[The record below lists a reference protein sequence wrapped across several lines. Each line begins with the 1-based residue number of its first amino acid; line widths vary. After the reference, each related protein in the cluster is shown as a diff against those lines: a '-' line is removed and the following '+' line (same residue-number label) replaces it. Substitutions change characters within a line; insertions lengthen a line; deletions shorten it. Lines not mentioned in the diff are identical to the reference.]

1 MLKFS
6 LEKTDGLTL
15 LPSITYYKLPFL
27 MKRNAYGHCLAVR
40 MFRKTLY
47 VWFAKTNKKKTKPQQ

>member
-1 MLKFS
+1 MLKIS
-6 LEKTDGLTL
+6 LEKSDGLTL

-27 MKRNAYGHCLAVR
+27 MQRNAYGHCLAVR

-47 VWFAKTNKKKTKPQQ
+47 VWFAKTNKKKH